1 MKKTT
6 WIICLVATVA
16 MASLSSCKK
25 EGTPTIDTIPPIMTL
40 QITGG
45 GTNKTFLSTDD
56 YSGGQF
62 NMKPLTKYR
71 FTLGISD
78 TGGVKSLEL
87 RLPTLF
93 SAMTVSSVPVAAER
107 VTSNTKYYTINS
119 SQDTTTYYK
128 SYLMTGEFVTPD
140 AANTSYALGLLALG
154 RDFRPNQSSL
164 SINLDI
170 SNNPVGGYGWVLF

>member
-1 MKKTT
+1 M
-6 WIICLVATVA
+6 VATI
-16 MASLSSCKK
+16 SSCKK
-25 EGTPTIDTIPPIMTL
+25 EGIPNVDTIPPNMTL
-40 QITGG
+40 QISGG
-45 GTNKTFLSTDD
+45 GFNKTFVSTED
-56 YSGGQF
+56 YSLGQL

-71 FTLGISD
+71 FTLTISD

-93 SAMTVSSVPVAAER
+93 SAMTVNGVPMVAER
-107 VTSNTKYYTINS
+107 TTSTTKYYTINTP
-119 SQDTTTYYK
+119 QDTSEYYK

-154 RDFRPNQSSL
+154 RDFKPNLTSL

-170 SNNPVGGYGWVLF
+170 SDIPVGGYGWVLF